1 MNNDFNDWFHFLES
15 YSLRSER
22 FYKDISTPDLVQRS
36 KIACGWLQEA
46 FDQGVIAG
54 QKRIVEEG
62 Y

>member
-1 MNNDFNDWFHFLES
+1 MNNDFNDWFHALES

-22 FYKDISTPDLVQRS
+22 FYEDISTHDLVKRS

-54 QKRIVEEG
+54 QKRIAEEG
-62 Y
+62 N